1 MTATNPVRDPM
12 NGADHPPA
20 LPQPAT
26 RGSGRKLSDDLT
38 EVIAIWV
45 AEIAVHDSRRSPWTS
60 VWP

>member
-1 MTATNPVRDPM
+1 MTATNPVQDPM

-20 LPQPAT
+20 SPQPAT

-45 AEIAVHDSRRSPWTS
+45 AEIAVHDSRRSP
-60 VWP
+60 